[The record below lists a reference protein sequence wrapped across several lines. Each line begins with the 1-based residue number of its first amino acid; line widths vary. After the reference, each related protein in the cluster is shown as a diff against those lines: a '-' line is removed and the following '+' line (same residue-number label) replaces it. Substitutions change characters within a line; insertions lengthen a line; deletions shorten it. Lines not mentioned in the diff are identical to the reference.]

1 MNQVR
6 LRMKNVLIVDDD
18 EDILTN
24 FKALLQNNNTNI
36 YTAPTVKSALTILE
50 FTKIDVAILDYKLP
64 KMPGDKLASYIKNK
78 TPDTKV
84 FIISGH
90 YEAAEA
96 VEKLDVKV
104 HGFLKK
110 PVDLDVL
117 EKLVYNNDETVHD
130 R

>member
-1 MNQVR
+1 
-6 LRMKNVLIVDDD
+6 MKNVLIVDDD

-64 KMPGDKLASYIKNK
+64 KMPGDKLALYIKNK

-84 FIISGH
+84 FIISGY

-96 VEKLDVKV
+96 VEKLDVKI